1 MTQIKDVTGDHS
13 AGKIEINNLLWN
25 DVNRGVPHQS
35 SFFISS
41 ERLPDGER
49 NTEQILNLNLLQ
61 LTHRVQGLL
70 DTPAFSVSGD
80 SPSFPHP
87 AGLTPVGD
95 YMEACAEA
103 VPDAV
108 LVLFL
113 ADLAVAHPDPVALLE
128 ELPGGFLA
136 PSRVRNRLS
145 VCASVRPPV
154 H

>member
-1 MTQIKDVTGDHS
+1 MTWTVAK
-13 AGKIEINNLLWN
+13 
-25 DVNRGVPHQS
+25 S

-41 ERLPDGER
+41 ERLPDG

-61 LTHRVQGLL
+61 LESKDLWTRQPSALL
-70 DTPAFSVSGD
+70 QEIP
-80 SPSFPHP
+80 PSFPRP

-95 YMEACAEA
+95 YVEACTEA
-103 VPDAV
+103 VADAV

-113 ADLAVAHPDPVALLE
+113 GDLPVAHPDPVSILE

-136 PSRVRNRLS
+136 PSCVRKCLS
-145 VCASVRPPV
+145 VCASVGPPV

>member
-1 MTQIKDVTGDHS
+1 M
-13 AGKIEINNLLWN
+13 
-25 DVNRGVPHQS
+25 NRGVLCQS

-41 ERLPDGER
+41 ERLPDGEH

-61 LTHRVQGLL
+61 LTHRVQRLL
-70 DTPAFSVSGD
+70 DTPAFSFSGD

-95 YMEACAEA
+95 YMEACTEV

-128 ELPGGFLA
+128 KIPGGFLA
-136 PSRVRNRLS
+136 PSCVRDRLG
-145 VCASVRPPV
+145 VCASIGPPV